1 MLTLQKSFRYA
12 ADPTKLPFSKVPIN
26 VGYPVFSFKTGD
38 TSGQV
43 IREKSGN
50 ATITFSQEV
59 SATTY
64 FSALPEGSMFSTAY
78 DLLARFFQLH
88 FNSSS
93 ITGVTLND
101 ISISLQV
108 TYGGTGNATDATVL
122 EGIYFL
128 KDLAPAQRS
137 LRLLNAN
144 AADGNAEIY
153 INKNLYL
160 LNKSVY
166 LKFLEKFGNISPDQE
181 GFYLLYVINQL
192 VDLSGQAP
200 ALRTDIDDAL
210 KTKIAGI
217 LGALGVQETNI
228 KQVIDYTIANFA
240 QLFDFSLLMPEL
252 KTVDISGNFE
262 VVSTDNTDV
271 GFTDL
276 LLFDLS
282 VEYASHI
289 ADNTS
294 QMQILHFDWMAHK
307 TDFHSGK
314 IKFSFTQDNP
324 LLQSNVDGVISVK
337 VKNFDKTIIWSKDYR
352 VDDAA
357 LGSLAISVPLQ
368 RPNVI
373 TSGDKSG
380 SKDEN
385 KRLRGQLVELS
396 KKCDLKG
403 VTVLVQA
410 KKAEDQPWQIVGA
423 ADADSAGNFSMAYP
437 FGVYIAAQ
445 ALVSLTPQSPVEI
458 ATDPAS
464 RNNQSISADF
474 LYLLVNG
481 ADCASADDGH
491 DHGDDDCACHSVKKS
506 GRLPG
511 QEDLINSDQYSQD
524 IGGSCVNLSTP
535 NRTLREY
542 NYQAIVRTSDPDVSN
557 YTLRKLE
564 NGTFELV
571 GDNKKIKRAAVDL
584 DNPVRWQDAPD
595 AGDNLS
601 FYQSVTVATGHIL
614 HYKSEFKADGYS
626 MGDLLYSLA
635 LAPGQKKQMVVIDAT
650 HSLLGAENQSIAQGE
665 SLAANLLN
673 DRSITDQLGGNINE
687 ALQGSSSAS
696 TSGISAGL
704 GVGVSYGGIGASLGV
719 AGGYSNSN
727 SSASQNSSRNVSQFF
742 GERLR
747 QTIMQNAESYRKL
760 NASVVTSVQ
769 EGQTYGATA
778 DVVANHNH
786 CHALTMM
793 YFEVLRHFA
802 IYQELVNVE
811 ECVFVPLLM
820 TNFTTD
826 NIFKWSDILAKSL
839 LPMSSNTY
847 LKPFSFFYG
856 RPQHPLLKAFDAN
869 ERIKTNYAHVDY
881 PTGSYDQEPIS
892 FVKGDINIRTNL
904 QRPKTKYDRIKSL
917 PIITK
922 TVTKEVTDARSIAKS
937 AMLGVMTGGLSFLFG
952 SDGSHTETEEILA
965 KEKIF
970 DSFMQ
975 LDANYEYVP
984 PARCIR
990 VVNFEAFSIK
1000 FSGINI
1006 TISPVDF
1013 FQNGIVDK
1021 KLWDAYASI
1030 LGYNNTLEML
1040 DYYFKGRLISE
1051 WDDIYYNDIAPVVFD
1066 KIVDSIRL
1074 EYIGTDMTSTSRY
1087 KGGERVMRIN
1097 FEGTTSKRRVDFP
1110 LTMKMFC
1117 NSPVVKTLKDLV
1129 TLTVEN
1135 VRIAYSTPHFNG
1147 LLYSGSVGDD
1157 LLDDTLL
1164 YIPENA
1170 DEKKD
1175 PRKEDRY
1182 LVQKLIEHLN
1192 SNLEHYNKAL
1202 WYNLDADRRFMLL
1215 DGFNIQIF
1223 NDFGIPV
1230 GFRSLASVVK
1240 NQLISIV
1247 GNSLVLPVAPGY
1259 KVSQSFITEKTG
1271 DGVEQE
1277 ITLLDHYQ
1285 PITPVPPYRISIPT
1299 RGVFMEAVQ
1308 GACDACEKVKE
1319 NSSQDWNKFP
1329 TDEPSQINPI
1339 TPPVPTV
1346 TDWKAA
1352 FKDFATPIVNIQN
1365 APATPE
1371 PGAGLAG
1378 ITELLGKAGIFKDIT
1393 GLDANQQ
1400 NAIKTYLSNQENA
1413 KAFAEMAK
1421 SMAMQGHNT
1430 DNSSKIMD
1438 TLKNAKDSGAISN
1451 EDYGKLVKEHLQQ
1464 QIDGGATKKAE
1475 LEKEK
1480 ATQKPTLTDAAV
1492 KAADQGKDV
1501 KAQKTDPEGNIESVE
1516 ISSGGKNGTVLAAV
1530 EGVVPKLQ
1538 QDNNLACWAT
1548 AATMMVSW
1556 KMKKPMTVP
1565 TVLALAGDEYVDKFM
1580 NKQGLKSSE
1589 KEAFIGK
1596 LGMVGEPPADY
1607 PLQQYI
1613 DWMKTYGPLWI
1624 TTDASVATGMFSP
1637 HARILTRIEGT
1648 GNPNGTGT
1656 YFIFNDP
1663 ATGSEKSQSF
1673 LEFIAAFEQMVT
1685 DNKSDNLFVQVVHF
1699 KDKIDDTSEG
1709 YQIEG
1714 PWNINNPV
1722 HENVTLAALIK
1733 SSVGV
1738 PTTTKVGSDQAV
1750 NEFFR
1755 GVIWNDDPAILLFD
1769 ENKYDNWD
1777 FSSGI
1782 IWKNQF
1788 DTAGKA
1794 SANDLKNLTGRSHY
1808 WDMQFLHGMAAAIGE
1823 DPKDTQAKVL
1833 LWAEF
1838 MYKLS
1843 INEGIMDTDTLKSVP
1858 VTSKF
1863 GSTTYSVN
1871 SFFTGATDP
1880 LETDTINTLLN
1891 RNTKCVFLN
1900 NSRRAIGSLMHLI
1913 QDSFAKGHVRRVLKN
1928 PGDLKPGTTDQF
1940 QPGKF
1945 GDYGDIQNF
1954 HCYKGQNHDD
1964 HDKYDKYDT
1973 SLLDTSKLETFNGL
1987 IGARNAIDFCT
1998 RLLNFWKARTPYAN
2012 GPKVMFENEIFKLA
2026 PGATPADATV

>member
-26 VGYPVFSFKTGD
+26 VSYPVFTFNVSDTG
-38 TSGQV
+38 GQV
-43 IREKSGN
+43 TREKSATN
-50 ATITFSQEV
+50 TITFSQQVAGTE
-59 SATTY
+59 Y
-64 FSALPEGSMFSTAY
+64 FTALPEGSMFSNAF
-78 DLLARFFQLH
+78 DLLNRFFQFN
-88 FNSSS
+88 FNSPAP
-93 ITGVTLND
+93 TNVTLSD
-101 ISISLQV
+101 LTV
-108 TYGGTGNATDATVL
+108 TMQAMYGSSAVTPDTTIL

-128 KDLAPAQRS
+128 KDLEPVQR
-137 LRLLNAN
+137 LTRRLDTR
-144 AADGNAEIY
+144 AADGNAELY

-160 LNKSVY
+160 VNKTVFK
-166 LKFLEKFGNISPDQE
+166 KFLEKFGNISAEPE
-181 GFYLLYVINQL
+181 GFYLLYTINQL
-192 VDLSGQAP
+192 IDLNGKAP
-200 ALRTDIDDAL
+200 ALRTDIDEPL
-210 KTKIAGI
+210 KSKMIAI
-217 LGALGVQETNI
+217 LISLGVQESAVKN
-228 KQVIDYTIANFA
+228 VIDYTITNFA
-240 QLFDFSLLMPEL
+240 QLFDFPLLMPEQ
-252 KTVDISGNFE
+252 KTVDISGTFE
-262 VVSTDNTDV
+262 VVSGDNTEV

-282 VEYASHI
+282 VEFSTYI

-294 QMQILHFDWMAHK
+294 LMQIQHFDWMAHK

-314 IKFSFTQDNP
+314 IKFSFTQENP
-324 LLQSNVDGVISVK
+324 ILLSSVDGNVSVK
-337 VKNFDKTIIWSKDYR
+337 VKNFDKTIIWSKDYKA
-352 VDDAA
+352 DDLA
-357 LGSLAISVPLQ
+357 LGKLAITVPLQ

-373 TSGDKSG
+373 TTGDKSG

-396 KKCDLKG
+396 KKCNLKG

-410 KKAEDQPWQIVGA
+410 KKGADQPWQIVGA
-423 ADADSAGNFSMAYP
+423 AEADSAGNFSMAYP

-445 ALVSLTPQSPVEI
+445 ALVSLTPESPVDI
-458 ATDPAS
+458 ATDSATK
-464 RNNQSISADF
+464 NNQSISSDF
-474 LYLLVNG
+474 LYLLVKG
-481 ADCASADDGH
+481 ADCDSTGDS
-491 DHGDDDCACHSVKKS
+491 HGDDDCECHSVKKS
-506 GRLPG
+506 GRLPA

-542 NYQAIVRTSDPDVSN
+542 THHAIVRTSDPDVAN

-564 NGTFELV
+564 NGSFELV
-571 GDNKKIKRAAVDL
+571 GDNKKIKRAGVDL

-635 LAPGQKKQMVVIDAT
+635 LAPGQKKQMVVIDAN
-650 HSLLGAENQSIAQGE
+650 HSIVGAENQSVAQGE
-665 SLAANLLN
+665 TLAANLLN
-673 DRSITDQLGGNINE
+673 ERSITDQLGGNISE
-687 ALQGSSSAS
+687 AMRGSSTAS
-696 TSGISAGL
+696 TSGVSAGL
-704 GVGVSYGGIGASLGV
+704 GVGVSYGGIGAALGV
-719 AGGYSNSN
+719 AGGYSNAN

-747 QTIMQNAESYRKL
+747 QSIMQNAESYRQL

-820 TNFTTD
+820 TNFTTE
-826 NIFKWSDILAKSL
+826 NIYKWSDVLAKNL

-847 LKPFSFFYG
+847 LKPFSYIAG

-869 ERIKTNYAHVDY
+869 ERIKTNYVHVDY
-881 PTGSYDQEPIS
+881 PTGSYDQEQIS
-892 FVKGDINIRTNL
+892 FLKGYINLRTNL

-937 AMLGVMTGGLSFLFG
+937 AMLGIMTGGLSFLFG

-984 PARCIR
+984 PAKCIR

-1000 FSGINI
+1000 FSGISIN
-1006 TISPVDF
+1006 ISPIDF
-1013 FQNGIVDK
+1013 FQNGIIDK

-1030 LGYNNTLEML
+1030 LGYKSTLEML

-1066 KIVDSIRL
+1066 KIVDSIRM
-1074 EYIGTDMTSTSRY
+1074 EYIATDMTSTSRY
-1087 KGGERVMRIN
+1087 KGGERVMSIN
-1097 FEGTTSKRRVDFP
+1097 FEGTTNKRRIDFP
-1110 LTMKMFC
+1110 LTMKLFC

-1147 LLYSGSVGDD
+1147 LLYGGSVGDD
-1157 LLDDTLL
+1157 LLDDTML

-1170 DEKKD
+1170 EEKKD

-1202 WYNLDADRRFMLL
+1202 WYNLDADRRYMLL

-1240 NQLISIV
+1240 NQLMSIV

-1277 ITLLDHYQ
+1277 VTLLDHYQ
-1285 PITPVPPYRISIPT
+1285 PLTPVPPYRISVPT

-1319 NSSQDWNKFP
+1319 NSSQDWTKFP
-1329 TDEPSQINPI
+1329 TDEPSQINAI

-1371 PGAGLAG
+1371 PGSGLAG

-1438 TLKNAKDSGAISN
+1438 TLKTAKDSGAISN

-1464 QIDGGATKKAE
+1464 QIDGGASKKAE
-1475 LEKEK
+1475 LEKDK
-1480 ATQKPTLTDAAV
+1480 AAQKPTLTDAAV

-1501 KAQKTDPEGNIESVE
+1501 KAQKTDAEGNVESVE
-1516 ISSGGKNGTVLAAV
+1516 ISSSGKNGNVLASV
-1530 EGVVPKLQ
+1530 DGVPKML
-1538 QDNNLACWAT
+1538 QDNRLACWAT
-1548 AATMMVSW
+1548 AATMMINW
-1556 KMKKPMTVP
+1556 KLKKTMSVP
-1565 TVLALAGDEYVDKFM
+1565 TVLALAGDEYLDKFN

-1589 KEAFIGK
+1589 KEAFIGR
-1596 LGMVGEPPADY
+1596 LGMVGESPADY

-1624 TTDASVATGMFSP
+1624 TMDASIAEGLFSP

-1648 GNPNGTGT
+1648 GNPTGTGT
-1656 YFIFNDP
+1656 FFVFNDP
-1663 ATGSEKSQSF
+1663 ATGTEKSMAF
-1673 LEFIAAFEQMVT
+1673 LEFIAQFEQMAT

-1699 KDKIDDTSEG
+1699 KDKIDEDAEG
-1709 YQIEG
+1709 YQVQG
-1714 PWNINNPV
+1714 PWNVHNAV
-1722 HENVTLAALIK
+1722 HENITLAALIK
-1733 SSVGV
+1733 SAVGT
-1738 PTTTKVGSDQAV
+1738 PASTKVGSDSAT

-1755 GVIWNDDPAILLFD
+1755 GVMWNDDPAVLLFD

-1782 IWKNQF
+1782 IWKNKF
-1788 DTAGKA
+1788 DAGGKA

-1808 WDMQFLHGMAAAIGE
+1808 WDLQFLHAMSAAVGE
-1823 DPKDTQAKVL
+1823 DPKDTQAKIL
-1833 LWAEF
+1833 LWVET

-1843 INEGIMDTDTLKSVP
+1843 IGEGIMDTDTLKSIP
-1858 VTSKF
+1858 VTAKF
-1863 GSTTYSVN
+1863 GSTTYTMN
-1871 SFFTGATDP
+1871 TFFTAASDPTD
-1880 LETDTINTLLN
+1880 TDTINTLLN

-1900 NSRRAIGSLMHLI
+1900 NSRRAIGSVMHLI
-1913 QDSFAKGHVRRVLKN
+1913 QDSFAKGHVKRVLKN
-1928 PGDLKPGTTDQF
+1928 PGDLKTGSTDQF
-1940 QPGKF
+1940 QPGKY

-1954 HCYKGQNHDD
+1954 HCYKGQNHTE
-1964 HDKYDKYDT
+1964 HDKYDDYDA
-1973 SLLDTSKLETFNGL
+1973 SLFDTSKLETFNGL
-1987 IGARNAIDFCT
+1987 IGARNSIDFCV
-1998 RLLNFWKARTPYAN
+1998 RLLNFWKAKTPYSS

-2026 PGATPADATV
+2026 PGATPSDTSL